1 MDDVG
6 SITAIRATLETWRTS
21 GADRVNPTRF
31 RFIDALERRAASYD
45 GGARRVLDERL
56 GQLIADY
63 SGEILRAEAEAG
75 AEAEAEANAN
85 GAVKNVALA
94 RNTPAA
100 ASTIPTETAP
110 CRSPLGGL
118 VDLLTSRAT
127 PAGMQSEAQVAHNVP
142 HAHRRDGSSDLPI
155 LDYFRETWSR
165 VSIDK
170 QLRQSLEQVPDN
182 AGPLN
187 SNSLVHRSLAL
198 MRELSPGYL
207 QQFLSYVEA
216 LSWMERLAGP
226 VAGAGTGAATAPVA
240 EAPSTSGAKKRV
252 RAKSR

>member
-6 SITAIRATLETWRTS
+6 GITAIRATLETWRTS
-21 GADRVNPTRF
+21 GADRVNPARF
-31 RFIDALERRAASYD
+31 RFIDALERRAANYD
-45 GGARRVLDERL
+45 GGARRLLDERL

-63 SGEILRAEAEAG
+63 SGEILRAQMQAKAEA
-75 AEAEAEANAN
+75 AANAN
-85 GAVKNVALA
+85 GAVRNVDLS

-110 CRSPLGGL
+110 CRSPLGEL
-118 VDLLTSRAT
+118 VDLLTSRST
-127 PAGMQSEAQVAHNVP
+127 PAGMQSEPQIAHNDNAP

-165 VSIDK
+165 VSVDK

-187 SNSLVHRSLAL
+187 SNGLVHRSLAL

-207 QQFLSYVEA
+207 HQFLSYLEA
-216 LSWMERLAGP
+216 LSWMEELAGP
-226 VAGAGTGAATAPVA
+226 VAGTGVAAAPAA
-240 EAPSTSGAKKRV
+240 EIASPSGAKKRA